1 MLFYYLPLNGL
12 TTPWIDMTMPPLILA
27 STSSYRRALLERL
40 AIPFTCCAPDIDET
54 AQAEESATEL
64 VLRLSKEKAG
74 AVANKYSD
82 SWIIGSD
89 QVCVI
94 NNQIVGKPGNK
105 EKAFNQLRQASG
117 SAITFYT
124 GLSLL
129 DSNSGRIQQ
138 LVEPFTVH
146 FRELSDTTIERYL
159 EQEQPFDCAGSFKS
173 EGLGIVLF
181 QRFEG
186 RDPNALVGLPLMG
199 LIDMLVEWG
208 ITLPLAK

>member
-1 MLFYYLPLNGL
+1 MSAKAG
-12 TTPWIDMTMPPLILA
+12 
-27 STSSYRRALLERL
+27 
-40 AIPFTCCAPDIDET
+40 
-54 AQAEESATEL
+54 ESATEL

-74 AVANKYSD
+74 AVANEYFD

-129 DSNSGRIQQ
+129 DSNSGRIKQ

-146 FRELSDTTIERYL
+146 FRELSDTTIERDL

-208 ITLPLAK
+208 ITLPLEK

>member
-1 MLFYYLPLNGL
+1 
-12 TTPWIDMTMPPLILA
+12 MTMPPLILA

-74 AVANKYSD
+74 AVANEYFD

-94 NNQIVGKPGNK
+94 NNQIVGKPGNR

-117 SAITFYT
+117 SST
-124 GLSLL
+124 GREREQIVKSEPVELTQLPAPFPDRHYSCRQIAASSASSLCGFFRL
-129 DSNSGRIQQ
+129 AACSAPCVERRPISVEHHHDISGRHPHSSRHP
-138 LVEPFTVH
+138 EP
-146 FRELSDTTIERYL
+146 S
-159 EQEQPFDCAGSFKS
+159 AGYG
-173 EGLGIVLF
+173 E
-181 QRFEG
+181 
-186 RDPNALVGLPLMG
+186 
-199 LIDMLVEWG
+199 
-208 ITLPLAK
+208 